1 MGEHLEPTGRVVT
14 HSSSSVT
21 SVYSEHNPWNLEQD
35 KVEVLLLEEVLVLP
49 AEVLAGTARLGFCP
63 VRVCALSEV
72 CKLLLQGRQCPF
84 GRLGLGLD
92 ESS

>member
-35 KVEVLLLEEVLVLP
+35 KVEVLLLEDGLI
-49 AEVLAGTARLGFCP
+49 LAPEIVSTPTARLLALGL
-63 VRVCALSEV
+63 VRVRTTAEV
-72 CKLLLQGRQCPF
+72 CEL
-84 GRLGLGLD
+84 
-92 ESS
+92 